1 VAGEGT
7 GRKGKEEK
15 ERWREKREEEMGVE
29 RGLHQSP
36 GVLGLTEARTG
47 SVLYC
52 SL

>member
-15 ERWREKREEEMGVE
+15 ERWREKREEMGVE